1 MIVSCR
7 NDWKNVQTIITNN
20 EEECIRYCNGSD
32 CYSDCEF
39 YFYYNENNNKY
50 YCTLEQ
56 FCPIN
61 YNKLIS
67 EKTNVLMIAEK
78 TQNMPLNL
86 KINATK
92 NAQII
97 YQNNR

>member
-1 MIVSCR
+1 MFDQIPKNAVICLDSSLSPNIYNSFKTSKCLIVSCR

-61 YNKLIS
+61 YNKL
-67 EKTNVLMIAEK
+67 L
-78 TQNMPLNL
+78 
-86 KINATK
+86 
-92 NAQII
+92 
-97 YQNNR
+97 